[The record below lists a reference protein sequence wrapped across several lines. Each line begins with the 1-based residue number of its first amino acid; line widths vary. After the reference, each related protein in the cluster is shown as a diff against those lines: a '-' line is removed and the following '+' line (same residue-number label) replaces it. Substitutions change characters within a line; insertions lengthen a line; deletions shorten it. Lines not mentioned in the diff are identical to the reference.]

1 MGALAGLLLGLGIV
15 LAASAW
21 GRPAPGRD
29 VARPRR
35 LEERLAQAGL
45 DGVTPGRLIGA
56 CVSLGAVAGLLTTA
70 VSQSWT
76 IGLCFAAFA
85 AYSPVALVGWRRR
98 QRQDEL
104 RGAWP
109 EAVDNLS
116 SAVRAGLSLPEALT
130 QLGTRGPES
139 LRAPFARFGED
150 YRATGRFG
158 ESLDRLKASLA
169 DPVGDR
175 VAESLRLA
183 RDVGGSDL
191 GRLLRTLS
199 TFLREDARTRAEL
212 EARQTWT
219 VNAARLAVAAPW
231 ILLGLLALRP
241 EAVRAY
247 NSPEGF
253 VLLVIGAGTCVAAYR
268 MMLRIGRLPTEE
280 RVLR

>member
-1 MGALAGLLLGLGIV
+1 VGALAGLLLGLGVV
-15 LAASAW
+15 LGVSAW
-21 GRPAPGRD
+21 TRPDRGPS
-29 VARPRR
+29 RPRHSR
-35 LEERLAQAGL
+35 LAERLAQAGL
-45 DGVTPGRLIGA
+45 DGVTPVRLVGS
-56 CVSLGAVAGLLTTA
+56 CVGVGVTAGLVTTA
-70 VSQSWT
+70 VSASWT
-76 IGLCFAAFA
+76 IGTCFAAFA
-85 AYSPVALVGWRRR
+85 AYSPIALVSWRRR

-104 RGAWP
+104 RLAWP
-109 EAVDNLS
+109 DAVDNLG
-116 SAVRAGLSLPEALT
+116 SAVRAGLSLPEALA

-139 LRAPFARFGED
+139 LRPAFTRFGED
-150 YRATGRFG
+150 YRASGRFG
-158 ESLDRLKASLA
+158 ESLDRLKVMLA

-183 RDVGGSDL
+183 REVGGSDL

-253 VLLVIGAGTCVAAYR
+253 VLLAFGAGTCVAAYR

>member
-1 MGALAGLLLGLGIV
+1 
-15 LAASAW
+15 
-21 GRPAPGRD
+21 
-29 VARPRR
+29 
-35 LEERLAQAGL
+35 
-45 DGVTPGRLIGA
+45 
-56 CVSLGAVAGLLTTA
+56 VS
-70 VSQSWT
+70 
-76 IGLCFAAFA
+76 FAAFA
-85 AYSPVALVGWRRR
+85 AYGPIAVIGWRRR

-104 RGAWP
+104 RSAWP
-109 EAVDNLS
+109 DAVDNLA
-116 SAVRAGLSLPEALT
+116 SAVRAGLSLPEALA
-130 QLGTRGPES
+130 QLGTRGPEP
-139 LRAPFARFGED
+139 LRAAFTRFGED
-150 YRATGRFG
+150 YRASGRFG
-158 ESLDRLKASLA
+158 ESLDALKETLA

-191 GRLLRTLS
+191 GKLLRTLS
-199 TFLREDARTRAEL
+199 RFLRDDARTRAEL

-253 VLLVIGAGTCVAAYR
+253 FLLALGAATCVVAYR
-268 MMLRIGRLPTEE
+268 MMLRIGRLPTEQ